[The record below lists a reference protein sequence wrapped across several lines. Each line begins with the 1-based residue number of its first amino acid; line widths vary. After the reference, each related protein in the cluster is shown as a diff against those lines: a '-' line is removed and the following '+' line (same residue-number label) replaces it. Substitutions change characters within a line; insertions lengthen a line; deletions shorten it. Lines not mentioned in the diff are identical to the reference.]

1 MHRGLQL
8 NHLLVE
14 LLLQTVQLL
23 STGEDVR
30 LGGGGG
36 GRGRRRGREEKEE
49 RGRRSKVHARGAV
62 LFGVLLT
69 MSALM

>member
-1 MHRGLQL
+1 M
-8 NHLLVE
+8 E

-62 LFGVLLT
+62 LFGALLT
-69 MSALM
+69 MSVLM